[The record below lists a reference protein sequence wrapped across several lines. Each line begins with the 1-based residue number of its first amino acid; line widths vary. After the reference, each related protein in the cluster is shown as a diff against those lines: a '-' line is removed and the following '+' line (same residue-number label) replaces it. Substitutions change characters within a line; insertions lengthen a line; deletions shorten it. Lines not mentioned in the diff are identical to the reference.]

1 LKIADLG
8 SRPAVADAARLSPP
22 PQVSWDNDQARMT
35 STVELLFERQ
45 INRILLDADSPEAA
59 LVEAMRA
66 VSETLGWDCGQYW
79 RLDEADGVLRI
90 HAAWSVDDARVR
102 AALREALTVTCGP
115 GEDLAGEVLRTAQ
128 PLWVADLRRDPR
140 FLRQHLCAE
149 TGWNSA
155 LLVPVVSQERVIG
168 VLDFTAQF
176 IAKPDGP
183 LLAALAAVGRHT
195 GTFFARTMAVDRLR
209 ESEAYYSSLVELA
222 AIGISHVDLNG
233 RFVFVNRRL
242 CEMLGYS
249 REELLELSIPEISH
263 PDDRQVTDKDRAR
276 LEAGE
281 IDSFKA
287 EKRYLR
293 RDGSTIWVRLTVAPR
308 RTPEGRTLHHI
319 SIVEDI
325 SDRRKAEA
333 RIQYLATH
341 DEMTGLV
348 NRTMFGE
355 FLARAIARCH
365 RPGRGFAVMFVDLD
379 RFKVVNDSLG
389 HEAGDELLRVIALRL
404 RTTLRTSDVVA
415 RFGGDEFVLLVED
428 VKDRDAAM
436 VVARNLLAAVIAPVE
451 IAGHECRV
459 TASIGIVLCPEDAV
473 DAETLLKH
481 ADVAMYHAKE
491 EGKNGFQFY
500 SPMIGEV
507 STERVRIETAL
518 GAAVERGE
526 LSMHYQ
532 AKVDMQTGEIRGA
545 EALLRWTHPD
555 LGTVSPT
562 RFIPVAEECGLIVP
576 IGRWVLTTACN
587 QAVEWVRLGM
597 PLCVAVNLSPRQFM
611 DTQLVALIRDA
622 LEQTGLPPALLEL
635 EITESVMM
643 HDHDLALAKMT
654 AIRDLGVRLAI
665 DDFGTGYSSLA
676 QLKRLPVDT
685 LKIDR
690 SFIRGLAHSSADQAI
705 TDAIL
710 TLATSLGVTVVA
722 EGVETAEQQSFLSGR
737 TCTEMQGF
745 YFHRPLPP
753 ELFTSMLRTH
763 VPQPRT

>member
-1 LKIADLG
+1 
-8 SRPAVADAARLSPP
+8 
-22 PQVSWDNDQARMT
+22 M
-35 STVELLFERQ
+35 STIELLLERQ
-45 INRILLDADSPEAA
+45 INRILLDADTAEAA
-59 LVEAMRA
+59 LVAAMRI
-66 VSETLGWDCGQYW
+66 VCETQQWDSGQYW
-79 RLDEADGVLRI
+79 RLDETEGVLRI
-90 HAAWSVDDARVR
+90 HAGWSVDDVR
-102 AALREALTVTCGP
+102 MRAVLRDALTLSCGP
-115 GEDLAGEVLRTAQ
+115 GEGLAGEVLRTGK
-128 PLWVADLRRDPR
+128 PLWVADLRHDPR
-140 FLRQHLCAE
+140 VLRKHLPVE

-155 LLVPVVSQERVIG
+155 VLAPVLWQGQVVG
-168 VLDFTAQF
+168 VLDFSARC
-176 IAKPDGP
+176 IPEPDGQ
-183 LLAALAAVGRHT
+183 LLEVLDAIGLQIGN
-195 GTFFARTMAVDRLR
+195 FLARTIAVDRLR
-209 ESEAYYSSLVELA
+209 ESEAHYSSMVELA
-222 AIGISHVDLNG
+222 AIGISHVNLDG
-233 RFVFVNRRL
+233 RFVYVNRRL

-249 REELLELSIPEISH
+249 REELLELSIPEVSH
-263 PDDRQVTDKDRAR
+263 PDDRTVTDKDRAR

-287 EKRYLR
+287 EKRYLK
-293 RDGSTIWVRLTVAPR
+293 RDGSSIWVRLTVAAK
-308 RTPEGRTLHHI
+308 RTTEGRMLHHI

-325 SDRRKAEA
+325 SDRRAAEA

-365 RPGRGFAVMFVDLD
+365 RPGRGFAVMFLDLD

-389 HEAGDELLRVIALRL
+389 HETGDELLRVIALRL

-428 VKDRDAAM
+428 VKDREAAA

-451 IAGHECRV
+451 IDGHECRV
-459 TASIGIVLCPEDAV
+459 TASIGIVLCPDDAQ

-481 ADVAMYHAKE
+481 ADLAMYHAKE
-491 EGKNGFQFY
+491 EGKNGFQYY
-500 SPMIGEV
+500 SASIGAV

-518 GAAVERGE
+518 GAAIERHE

-545 EALLRWTHPD
+545 EALLRWTHAE
-555 LGTVSPT
+555 LGTVSPM

-576 IGRWVLTTACN
+576 IGRWVLNTACA
-587 QAVEWVRLGM
+587 QAVEWVRLEM

-611 DTQLVALIRDA
+611 DPQLVAHVRDA
-622 LEQTGLPPALLEL
+622 LDQTGLPPALLEL

-643 HDHDLALAKMT
+643 HDRDIALDKMT

-690 SFIRGLAHSSADQAI
+690 SFIRGLADNSADQAI

-722 EGVETAEQQSFLSGR
+722 EGVETAEQQTFLSGR